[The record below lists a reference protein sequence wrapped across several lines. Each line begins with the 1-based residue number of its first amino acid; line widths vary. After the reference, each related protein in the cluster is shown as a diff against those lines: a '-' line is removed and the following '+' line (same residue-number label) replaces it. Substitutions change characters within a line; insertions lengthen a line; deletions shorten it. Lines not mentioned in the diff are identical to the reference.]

1 MGFKRRS
8 RDITTRYSVPPP
20 ANITHTRLTTAQDL
34 IHLAHELKIESF
46 CLHYHYYYYYY
57 LSLTKF
63 AEISVTNSQT
73 TLIRETEYVTKAF
86 TFSTPYDCDD
96 GLLPSAL
103 SCGSTILGLPTLIL
117 KVISTRM
124 GRIHSTGEGF

>member
-1 MGFKRRS
+1 MG
-8 RDITTRYSVPPP
+8 
-20 ANITHTRLTTAQDL
+20 DL
-34 IHLAHELKIESF
+34 IHLAHELKIEFF
-46 CLHYHYYYYYY
+46 CLQYYYYNYFY
-57 LSLTKF
+57 LSLIKI

-73 TLIRETEYVTKAF
+73 TLIRETENVTKAL

-96 GLLPSAL
+96 GILPSAL
-103 SCGSTILGLPTLIL
+103 SCGTNILGLPTLIL